1 MIAVLALPDTIAFD
15 LATPIEVFGRA
26 LLPDGRPAYEVVVCG
41 SQPTVQ
47 AGPIRVVTDAGLDAL
62 AGADTVI
69 VPGRNVA
76 DAPVPPAVVAALRT
90 AADQGKRL
98 ASICV
103 GAFVLAEA
111 GLLDGLAATT
121 HWRAADALA
130 RRYPSVRVDP
140 AVLYIDNGQVVTS
153 AGAAA
158 GLDLCLHLV
167 ERDHGV
173 AVAASTARLAVASV
187 HRDGGQAQFIR
198 QERPAGSSP
207 LAPLLDWIEH
217 NAHRPLTL
225 AEIAAQARVSV
236 RTLNRRFADELR
248 QSPIAWL
255 TGVRL
260 RHAQELLEGTDQ
272 GVEQIARATGFP
284 TGSNFRAQFTR
295 AVGVAPSA
303 YRRTF
308 RGPGEPGLPTGRD
321 RRHRAPGG
329 GSEVGTA
336 PPRAR
341 TRC

>member
-1 MIAVLALPDTIAFD
+1 MVAVLALPDTIAFD
-15 LATPIEVFGRA
+15 LATPVEVFGRA
-26 LLPDGRPAYEVVVCG
+26 LLPDGSPAYEVVVCG
-41 SQPTVQ
+41 SSPTVQ
-47 AGPIRVVTDAGLDAL
+47 AGPIRVTTDAGLDAL
-62 AGADTVI
+62 ACAGTVV
-69 VPGRNVA
+69 VPGRNTA
-76 DAPVPPAVVAALRT
+76 DAPVPPAVLTALRT
-90 AADQGKRL
+90 AAGRGTRI

-111 GLLDGLAATT
+111 GMLDGLAATT

-130 RRYPSVRVDP
+130 RRYPSIRVDP
-140 AVLYIDNGQVVTS
+140 SVLYIDNGQVVTS

-173 AVAASTARLAVASV
+173 AVAAAAARLAVASV

-207 LAPLLDWIEH
+207 SLAPLLDWIERH
-217 NAHRPLTL
+217 AHRPLTL
-225 AEIAAQARVSV
+225 AEIAAEARVSV

-272 GVEQIARATGFP
+272 GVGQIARATGFP
-284 TGSNFRAQFTR
+284 TDSNFRAQFTR
-295 AVGVAPSA
+295 TVGVAPSA
-303 YRRTF
+303 YRRSF
-308 RGPGEPGLPTGRD
+308 RGPA
-321 RRHRAPGG
+321 RRT
-329 GSEVGTA
+329 TA
-336 PPRAR
+336 G
-341 TRC
+341 